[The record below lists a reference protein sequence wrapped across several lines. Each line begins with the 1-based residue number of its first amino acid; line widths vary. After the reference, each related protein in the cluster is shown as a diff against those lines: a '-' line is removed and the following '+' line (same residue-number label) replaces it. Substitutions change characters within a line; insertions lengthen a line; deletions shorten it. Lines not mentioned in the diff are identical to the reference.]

1 MIWGILYFICAII
14 CCGIILYVK
23 DTSFTDL
30 IVVVPALF
38 CGIIWPLLLVLVIL
52 YSLAHCI
59 RLLLAKIIKT
69 K

>member
-1 MIWGILYFICAII
+1 MIWGILYFICTII
-14 CCGIILYVK
+14 CCGILLYVENI
-23 DTSFTDL
+23 SLTDP
-30 IVVVPALF
+30 IVVPALF
-38 CGIIWPLLLVLVIL
+38 CSIVWPLLLVLVIL